1 MSRGCTS
8 VINGA
13 GTRDRTEDA
22 SLEGSSFTTKLCP
35 RQKELTMQT
44 ALSKRSNF
52 HLFGTGFQQT
62 PMQKKSDKESPASK
76 VDMKLTR
83 TKPYKDWKDER
94 LQLCEK
100 WGKQG
105 RRIRSP
111 QKAASKDGS

>member
-8 VINGA
+8 IINGA

-52 HLFGTGFQQT
+52 HLYGTEFQQK
-62 PMQKKSDKESPASK
+62 PMQKKSDNESPTAK
-76 VDMKLTR
+76 AEMNLTR

-94 LQLCEK
+94 LQLREK

-111 QKAASKDGS
+111 QKCDSKDGA

>member
-1 MSRGCTS
+1 M
-8 VINGA
+8 NGA

-35 RQKELTMQT
+35 RQKESTMQT

-52 HLFGTGFQQT
+52 HLFGTEFQQK
-62 PMQKKSDKESPASK
+62 PMQKKSDKESPTSK
-76 VDMKLTR
+76 ADMNLTR

-94 LQLCEK
+94 LQLREK

-105 RRIRSP
+105 HRIRPP
-111 QKAASKDGS
+111 QKPASKDGA